1 MLIIINPII
10 FSYFVVGLVILVKK
24 KPRETQRPMDGWM
37 DGSTVESR
45 VILCLTFATIRE
57 AKQITIFKLE
67 VNDFVLLSCY
77 LLL

>member
-1 MLIIINPII
+1 M
-10 FSYFVVGLVILVKK
+10 VGLVILKI

-37 DGSTVESR
+37 DRPLNLEGHPMPMPMR
-45 VILCLTFATIRE
+45 FATIRK
-57 AKQITIFKLE
+57 KQKRLPSLNRE

>member
-37 DGSTVESR
+37 DRPTVESK

-57 AKQITIFKLE
+57 AK
-67 VNDFVLLSCY
+67 
-77 LLL
+77 

>member
-37 DGSTVESR
+37 DR
-45 VILCLTFATIRE
+45 PLFILCLTSATIRE

-67 VNDFVLLSCY
+67 VNDFVLLSFY